1 MPESRSMAAWLRS
14 VLSDPHDELGAWER
28 ALRYPYDLARYF
40 TRQLR
45 EDRAPQM
52 ASALAFRTLFALLP
66 VMVVGGV
73 MVRAFKGSEWLL
85 DACQVLFKKLELDT
99 MTVAGATGEAAVASG
114 ESLSTWLLNLIGQSQ
129 KINIAA
135 IGWVGMAVVIF
146 SAIWLMVTIERC
158 FNTVYRA
165 PEGRPWVRRFTVY
178 WSVLTLGPL
187 AMGLTIWSSGWI
199 DRKAMELEGWIE
211 IARWLQI
218 FWGFVVTWLMVCFF
232 YKTVPNTNVAIRPAL
247 VGAFVAALLVELGKR
262 GLGLYFHKA
271 VSLSQLY
278 GSLGL
283 IPVFMFW
290 VYVMWLFM
298 LLGLEVSATLQSLR
312 GRRLQEMES
321 RRGRGG
327 LVDPAAV
334 LIVMQVI
341 ARHFAASRVTTSR
354 DVADE
359 SGLPESTVAIML
371 EHLVEANFLHRLDTG
386 DGAVTLARPPEQI
399 PADQLI
405 EIGFRMVDEGGA
417 DNRPALLDHLRDA
430 QKNVARKA
438 TLATLAH

>member
-1 MPESRSMAAWLRS
+1 MSDSRSITAWLRS
-14 VLSDPHDELGAWER
+14 VLFDPHDELGAWER
-28 ALRYPYDLARYF
+28 ALRYPYDLARFF

-52 ASALAFRTLFALLP
+52 ASALAFRTLFAMLP

-85 DACQVLFKKLELDT
+85 EWCARLFKNNNLDT
-99 MTVAGATGEAAVASG
+99 MMIPRSTEDAAVAG
-114 ESLSTWLLNLIGQSQ
+114 GDSLSQWLLDLIAQAQ

-135 IGWVGMAVVIF
+135 IGWVGMGVVIF

-187 AMGLTIWSSGWI
+187 AMGVTIVSSGWI
-199 DRKAMELEGWIE
+199 ERKATELEGWF
-211 IARWLQI
+211 ALAQWLQVI
-218 FWGFVVTWLMVCFF
+218 WGFVVSWLMVCFF

-247 VGAFVAALLVELGKR
+247 MGAFVAALLLELGKS
-262 GLGLYFHKA
+262 GLALYFRQA

-283 IPVFMFW
+283 VPVFMFW
-290 VYVMWLFM
+290 VYVMWLFI

-312 GRRLQEMES
+312 GRRLQEMEA
-321 RRGRGG
+321 RRGRSG

-341 ARHFAASRVTTSR
+341 ARHFAVSQVTTSR

-359 SGLPESTVAIML
+359 TGLPESTVASML
-371 EHLVEANFLHRLDTG
+371 EHLIEAGFLHRLETG
-386 DGAVTLARPPEQI
+386 EGAVTLARPPEQI

-405 EIGFRMVDEGGA
+405 DIGFRMVDEGTS
-417 DNRPALLDHLRDA
+417 DQRPALLDHLRDA
-430 QKNVARKA
+430 QKNMARKA
-438 TLATLAH
+438 TLASLAG